1 MLNDLQYEYEINPFS
16 TLRNISVHPLSNSGL
31 NQYLSK
37 ESRVHKFISLTKQP
51 KLTDNNMNFTTYD
64 SNVPLGVASLTLDNL
79 EYSIEALN
87 SNGVVKTEPNL
98 AIESTDNNESLN
110 KDVQLKSRFLN
121 NEAISR
127 SKL

>member
-1 MLNDLQYEYEINPFS
+1 
-16 TLRNISVHPLSNSGL
+16 
-31 NQYLSK
+31 
-37 ESRVHKFISLTKQP
+37 
-51 KLTDNNMNFTTYD
+51 MNFTTYD